1 MSGVETLLT
10 NIIVYNILL
19 KLIVTLT
26 MLFTNIGLAALH
38 FNINFFIWDYFEIG
52 HCIALVHILR

>member
-38 FNINFFIWDYFEIG
+38 FNIKKISGITLKLA
-52 HCIALVHILR
+52 IA